1 MRTLIVLVNDKSGER
16 MERITL
22 KKTQA
27 RVIGRAWH
35 SDVIVQD
42 KFVEA
47 DHLSLQLTDE
57 GLLEVTDLNS
67 TNGVTIAG
75 KHVHGSAVYRFGEV
89 LRIGDTNLQIFDAA
103 DGVAPAAI
111 RSSWF
116 LLIDRFKSLPAILS
130 LTLVALMLHLGS
142 SWLFASEP
150 VLVNDVVT
158 ILITAVVVLVGWT
171 LLMSFASKLLR
182 GEGNMRAFWVLGC
195 LFLGL
200 LEVATL
206 LLALL
211 RFNLQRVDLGSLL
224 STLTYCAIA
233 ILLLVGALSF
243 ATHMQ
248 RRSKWVFS
256 TLLVLTIV
264 GLFRSDDWLK
274 PEHEKWTAQ
283 TQTENVTLP
292 PALLW
297 RAPVNLSQF
306 EVDAERVF
314 EFELEQH

>member
-1 MRTLIVLVNDKSGER
+1 MRTLVVLVNDKSGER

-22 KKTQA
+22 KKSKPS
-27 RVIGRAWH
+27 VIGRAWH

-47 DHLSLQLTDE
+47 DHLSIQLNDE
-57 GLLEVTDLNS
+57 GLLEITDLNS
-67 TNGVTIAG
+67 TNGSTIAG
-75 KHVHGSAVYRFGEV
+75 KPVTSTTGYRFGEV
-89 LRIGDTNLQIFDAA
+89 IRIGDTNLQIYDAA

-116 LLIDRFKSLPAILS
+116 LLIDRFKGLQAVVS
-130 LTLVALMLHLGS
+130 LTLVALALHLAS
-142 SWLFASEP
+142 TWIFANEP
-150 VLVNDVVT
+150 VLLNDVVT
-158 ILITAVVVLVGWT
+158 IVVTAVVILVAWT
-171 LLMSFASKLLR
+171 LMMGFASKLLR
-182 GEGNMRAFWVLGC
+182 GESNMRPFWVLGC
-195 LFLGL
+195 LILCL

-206 LLALL
+206 ALALL
-211 RFNLQRVDLGSLL
+211 RFNLQHGEVGQLL
-224 STLTYCAIA
+224 SMFTYSAIA

-264 GLFRSDDWLK
+264 GLFRSDEWLK
-274 PEHEKWTAQ
+274 PEHEKWSAQ

-292 PALLW
+292 PAFLL
-297 RAPVNLSQF
+297 REPVDLDHF
-306 EVDAERVF
+306 EAESEHVF
-314 EFELEQH
+314 EFQID

>member
-16 MERITL
+16 MERVTL
-22 KKTQA
+22 KKTKPS
-27 RVIGRAWH
+27 VIGRAWH

-47 DHLSLQLTDE
+47 DHLSIQLSDE
-57 GLLEVTDLNS
+57 GLLDIIDLNS
-67 TNGVTIAG
+67 TNGSTIAG
-75 KHVHGSAVYRFGEV
+75 KPVKGSAVYRFGEV
-89 LRIGDTNLQIFDAA
+89 IRIGDTNLQIYDAA

-116 LLIDRFKSLPAILS
+116 LLIDRFKSLPAIFA

-142 SWLFASEP
+142 SWLFANEP

-158 ILITAVVVLVGWT
+158 IIITALVVLVAWT

-195 LFLGL
+195 LVLGL
-200 LEVATL
+200 LEIATL
-206 LLALL
+206 LLALV
-211 RFNLQRVDLGSLL
+211 RFNLQRVELGGLI

-233 ILLLVGALSF
+233 VLLLVGALTF

-264 GLFRSDDWLK
+264 GLFRSDEWLK

-292 PALLW
+292 PAFLW
-297 RAPVNLSQF
+297 RAPVSLSKF
-306 EVDAERVF
+306 ETDAEKIF
-314 EFELEQH
+314 DFELEQD